1 MSNTDYNSQSS
12 CGDDQSYS
20 VNDFLVK
27 AAHALSG
34 GSTELALHLYLAAFE
49 RSKHAPDNCINEA
62 AVEGLKKAW
71 SLACSLKERA
81 LAEYVFEQLEPFLSN
96 EEMMA
101 CTAQLQDLALDK
113 LEEYGL
119 SREELED
126 MTEMISQDFG
136 GLGIPTMLQIDG
148 KFLGLHPD
156 ARDEG
161 VLDAGEAQGP
171 TSASDAAPCAEEPNA
186 ASVNDGDAKQQG
198 SAKASAGSSKENLAS
213 HSKNALKKAIED
225 SLSEG
230 SAHIETIERIDFSN
244 LVGYDRAIAALNNF
258 GIGMAHDAAFQE
270 LVKTLNAR
278 HGLSAMP
285 ACDTLFLRSP
295 AREDANRLA
304 SAVIGE
310 LGLPAM
316 RMHMEENLQGVPVLC
331 VMAQADNQ
339 PKLNVSRNEFRGP
352 GILVLE
358 DLDSWMAPEAA
369 SCPEDFSGFL
379 MASLS
384 RGAREA
390 INLIRSAVES
400 PDVYVVATM
409 ANNRD
414 IDGFFFD
421 LLDPVSIVDIDYPNA
436 AERGD
441 IWLEIAREHPS
452 VRGINREQL
461 IRLSANM
468 PRFDIYMAARE
479 ALEEAY
485 KESLASRKYVPVT
498 ADNVFDKLAAYQP
511 LDSAEYQALEEAVVS
526 SFKQDLDH
534 LEDLLD
540 TGNRE

>member
-1 MSNTDYNSQSS
+1 M
-12 CGDDQSYS
+12 
-20 VNDFLVK
+20 
-27 AAHALSG
+27 
-34 GSTELALHLYLAAFE
+34 
-49 RSKHAPDNCINEA
+49 
-62 AVEGLKKAW
+62 
-71 SLACSLKERA
+71 
-81 LAEYVFEQLEPFLSN
+81 
-96 EEMMA
+96 
-101 CTAQLQDLALDK
+101 
-113 LEEYGL
+113 
-119 SREELED
+119 
-126 MTEMISQDFG
+126 
-136 GLGIPTMLQIDG
+136 
-148 KFLGLHPD
+148 
-156 ARDEG
+156 
-161 VLDAGEAQGP
+161 
-171 TSASDAAPCAEEPNA
+171 
-186 ASVNDGDAKQQG
+186 
-198 SAKASAGSSKENLAS
+198 
-213 HSKNALKKAIED
+213 
-225 SLSEG
+225 
-230 SAHIETIERIDFSN
+230 
-244 LVGYDRAIAALNNF
+244 
-258 GIGMAHDAAFQE
+258 
-270 LVKTLNAR
+270 
-278 HGLSAMP
+278 

-304 SAVIGE
+304 SALIGE

-339 PKLNVSRNEFRGP
+339 PKLNIGRNEFRGP

-358 DLDSWMAPEAA
+358 DLDSWMAPEVAA
-369 SCPEDFSGFL
+369 CPEDITGFL

-390 INLIRSAVES
+390 INLIRSAVEN

-409 ANNRD
+409 ANNSD

-421 LLDPVSIVDIDYPNA
+421 LLDPVSIVDIDYPTA
-436 AERGD
+436 AERSD

-485 KESLASRKYVPVT
+485 KESLATRKYVPVT